1 MPKPSNITQLLDQA
15 GVDTIC
21 SLILDGNT
29 LADIAAGFGVARS
42 TLHYWIADSAYPE
55 RSVRAREARTI
66 AAAAWDEKAEAL
78 LRDAKD
84 NFELMK
90 AKELS
95 HHYRWRAKAIAPRDY
110 GDKQADEGKS
120 NTVEHVDVPS
130 VASPKD

>member
-1 MPKPSNITQLLDQA
+1 MREYPHILDEA
-15 GVDTIC
+15 GIDVIC
-21 SLILDGNT
+21 ALILDGNM
-29 LADIAAGFGVARS
+29 LADIARAFSVSRS
-42 TLHYWIADSAYPE
+42 TLHYWIADPSVPE
-55 RSVRAREARTI
+55 RSARVKEARTV

-110 GDKQADEGKS
+110 GDRPLTDEKA
-120 NTVEHVDVPS
+120 NMVEHVDVPS
-130 VASPKD
+130 VASPKE